1 MSQTITAR
9 YENGAFF
16 PLEKIF
22 LPEHS
27 TIKLVIPDL
36 PFTKPRPSLKG
47 ILANKG
53 IHITEEDIAE
63 ARRECWG
70 NFPREDIV

>member
-1 MSQTITAR
+1 MSMIFTAR

-16 PLEKIF
+16 PLEKVV

-36 PFTKPRPSLKG
+36 PFTKTRPSAKG

-53 IHITEEDIAE
+53 IHVTEEDIAE

-70 NFPREDIV
+70 NFPREDLA